1 MWLITLDPWHAKLFW
16 KMFLKIIRF
25 NIYMIIQHLSYADC
39 SWGKTTTTEMEVM
52 SSFWLNICHWLLQ
65 SCHDDNLLGGQWW
78 KFCQH
83 YHYGWHF
90 AETKS
95 ALVQWMTLH
104 CIGNK
109 PLPEPILVMASP
121 SNNDLIKHYWLGS
134 NWHFYMFSIPEDVRI
149 LLILHG
155 FTYEIFILKLFPWIE
170 C

>member
-1 MWLITLDPWHAKLFW
+1 MVLLLKCFILIFHSNSVEPACIMWLITLDPWHAKLFW

-52 SSFWLNICHWLLQ
+52 SSFWLNFCHWLLQ

-83 YHYGWHF
+83 YHYDWHF

-95 ALVQWMTLH
+95 ALVQWLTLH

-109 PLPEPILVMASP
+109 PLPEPVMT
-121 SNNDLIKHYWLGS
+121 NFGNGITQQQWFD
-134 NWHFYMFSIPEDVRI
+134 
-149 LLILHG
+149 
-155 FTYEIFILKLFPWIE
+155 
-170 C
+170 